1 MAKNFKVLIIFV
13 FYFMVKSLYCEE
25 IQNILNPVIISLMQE
40 KRIPTL
46 QLLLFKPEKSILIE
60 YEYNLEKKIVSLQEN
75 PKELKNYFVGEL
87 SYPLISYL
95 LKENVDIKQDHIIK
109 KIYQNLQLKKSYRI
123 KLFDAKQ
130 QKYIE
135 INDKNQLLFECL
147 KNMLCGIS
155 ISKDGINIKN
165 PRNKVEIRSL
175 PYEHFY
181 LSTSSYYFLEKIYNR
196 IYKDTLLFLNSR
208 LMELKLNNSFF
219 YKGQISEELLLRYK
233 INRGS
238 FSDQKISY
246 IPDVSIDYPLSYG
259 FITNVNDYY
268 KILQIISNQQM
279 FDQFYTLNPLLGG
292 YRNGFFYRYSCS
304 KKFIITEAFGF
315 FPGYRSYV
323 FMMNNGYG
331 FIIFQSSDNEYSI
344 NFIRDKIEEI
354 YYQLNQEQCYYKNFD
369 EESLYG
375 YYRPI
380 NVVESH
386 VSIFSD
392 IWIRKNLEGNIEV
405 SNFFNKD
412 PIGYLNRVN
421 DLYYFRGYAKM
432 NRYPFYFD
440 QKQLYVGIYEYK
452 KIPWYKSI
460 RGLIIIISFFVL
472 TFMVFAIGITLKYY
486 QKKEK
491 LYD

>member
-1 MAKNFKVLIIFV
+1 MAKNFKVLILLV
-13 FYFMVKSLYCEE
+13 FYFLVESLSCEE
-25 IQNILNPVIISLMQE
+25 IQNILNPIITSLMQE

-60 YEYNLEKKIVSLQEN
+60 YENNIDKKIVSIQEN

-95 LKENVDIKQDHIIK
+95 LKENVDIIQDDIIN

-123 KLFDAKQ
+123 KLFDAKKQ
-130 QKYIE
+130 EYIE
-135 INDKNQLLFECL
+135 INDKNQLLFDCL

-155 ISKDGINIKN
+155 ISRDGINIKN
-165 PRNKVEIRSL
+165 HQDKVEIRSL

-181 LSTSSYYFLEKIYNR
+181 LSTYSYYFLQKIYNNT
-196 IYKDTLLFLNSR
+196 YKDLLTFLNSR
-208 LMELKLNNSFF
+208 LIELKLNHSFF
-219 YKGQISEELLLRYK
+219 YQGLLNEDMLLKYNIK
-233 INRGS
+233 RGS

-246 IPDVSIDYPLSYG
+246 IPDISIDFPLSYG
-259 FITNVNDYY
+259 FITNVYDYF
-268 KILQIISNQQM
+268 KILQILSNQQM

-292 YRNGFFYRYSCS
+292 YRNGFFYRYSCN
-304 KKFIITEAFGF
+304 KKFLITEAFGF

-331 FIIFQSSDNEYSI
+331 FIVFQSSDNEYSI
-344 NFIRDKIEEI
+344 NFLRDKIEEI
-354 YYQLNQEQCYYKNFD
+354 YYQLNQEQCNYKNFD
-369 EESLYG
+369 EESIYG

-386 VSIFSD
+386 LSIFSD
-392 IWIRKNLEGNIEV
+392 IWIRKNLEGNVEV

-412 PIGYLNRVN
+412 PIGYLYNVN
-421 DLYYFRGYAKM
+421 DLFYFRGYAKM

-472 TFMVFAIGITLKYY
+472 TFMVFAIGITLRYY
-486 QKKEK
+486 KKKEK
-491 LYD
+491 LYE

>member
-1 MAKNFKVLIIFV
+1 MAMNFKVLIIFM
-13 FYFMVKSLYCEE
+13 FYFLVKSLYCEE
-25 IQNILNPVIISLMQE
+25 IQNILNPIISSLMQE

-46 QLLLFKPEKSILIE
+46 QLLLFKPEKFIVME
-60 YEYNLEKKIVSLQEN
+60 YENNLDTKTISIKED

-95 LKENVDIKQDHIIK
+95 LKENVDIIQDNNIN
-109 KIYQNLQLKKSYRI
+109 KIYQNLQLKKSNRI
-123 KLFDAKQ
+123 KLFDAKKQ
-130 QKYIE
+130 EYIDVD
-135 INDKNQLLFECL
+135 DKNQLLFNCL

-165 PRNKVEIRSL
+165 HQNNIEIRSL

-181 LSTSSYYFLEKIYNR
+181 LSTYSYYFLEKIYNK
-196 IYKDTLLFLNSR
+196 IYKDISSFLNSK

-219 YKGQISEELLLRYK
+219 YKGQINEELLLKYK
-233 INRGS
+233 IKRGS

-246 IPDVSIDYPLSYG
+246 IPDVSIDFPLSYG
-259 FITNVNDYY
+259 FITNVYDYY
-268 KILQIISNQQM
+268 KILQILSNQKM

-292 YRNGFFYRYSCS
+292 YSNGFFYRYSCN

-331 FIIFQSSDNEYSI
+331 MIVFHSSDDEYSI

-354 YYQLNQEQCYYKNFD
+354 YYHLNQEKCNYENFD
-369 EESLYG
+369 QQSIYG

-386 VSIFSD
+386 LSIFSD
-392 IWIRKNLEGNIEV
+392 IWIRKNLEGNVEV

-412 PIGYLNRVN
+412 PIGYLYRVN
-421 DLYYFRGYAKM
+421 DLFYFRGYVKM

-440 QKQLYVGIYEYK
+440 QQQLYVGIYEYE

-472 TFMVFAIGITLKYY
+472 TFMVFAIGITLRYY
-486 QKKEK
+486 KKKEK